1 MQRMHTLALALA
13 LGLATVTS
21 TGCAVARDQQTTGA
35 YVDDAAITTKVK
47 SAFATD
53 PAVSAMAIKV
63 ETLNG
68 EVLLSGFAKS
78 EAERNQAAEL
88 ARNIKGVKLVRNSI
102 AVRASAAP

>member
-1 MQRMHTLALALA
+1 MHTLALALT
-13 LGLATVTS
+13 LGLAAVAT
-21 TGCAVARDQQTTGA
+21 TGCSVARNQQSAGG

-47 SAFATD
+47 SSFATD
-53 PAVSAMAIKV
+53 PTVSAMAIKV

-88 ARNIKGVKLVRNSI
+88 ARNIAGVKLVRNAI
-102 AVRASAAP
+102 AVR